1 MTLRDHLQNQRP
13 QYILLWALA
22 VTFVVLALAGIPL
35 FGLEPTMLAILAA
48 VFAAL
53 TAEYSRQ
60 ETCNST

>member
-13 QYILLWALA
+13 QHILLWALV

-35 FGLEPTMLAILAA
+35 FGLEPATLAVLAA

-60 ETCNST
+60 DTCNST